1 MSSVANTGGPPAS
14 VTQSAVPAGQTLK
27 QTKLVKVMMKQQ

>member
-14 VTQSAVPAGQTLK
+14 VTQSAVPGGRRLVQTQVGEGDDK
-27 QTKLVKVMMKQQ
+27 T